1 MPTSINLL
9 LLARDLPEIYHRH
22 LRLSERELAIPGR
35 RHRLAALAKGGVAA
49 AVAHDPPDLLAL
61 DIAVDAGHPR
71 VDLGEQQAL
80 ARRNDVVGPGSG
92 TCHGGLDASEAT
104 VEREADQ
111 PGRPIGAVLGG
122 AREV

>member
-80 ARRNDVVGPGSG
+80 ARRNDVVGPGDCARRS
-92 TCHGGLDASEAT
+92 GLDAGQ
-104 VEREADQ
+104 V
-111 PGRPIGAVLGG
+111 AV
-122 AREV
+122 ARETDQTGHFSLTGTLRLH